1 MKKTIL
7 LLLSAWVALYAH
19 AQFGSDKMPSDGNP
33 DHTILLYKEYS
44 DNAAPAITVYLPPKE
59 KTTGA
64 ACVICPGGG
73 MMSLSWDGEFLQLAR
88 FLNER
93 GIAAIGLRYTLR
105 NNPRVSQAQSQPQ
118 QNAGGGAGAG
128 MSDAR
133 VGAGTGV
140 NGAGGNRLQA
150 TITEIDKLTK
160 ANCNPVP
167 GVEDVS
173 VTLAISDAIRA
184 MQVIRS
190 HAAEWNLDPA
200 KIGYV
205 GYSAGGGVAVGATVR
220 ATEQTMP
227 GFLCSVYGPS
237 LIDVDVPAQAPPLFI
252 AVHADHPNVA
262 AGCLALFLEWKKAG
276 VDSEMHVYGRGTGGL
291 FGGAGSG
298 NDTPTDAGRWQ
309 EAFYSWLTVNVLG
322 K

>member
-1 MKKTIL
+1 MKRTV
-7 LLLSAWVALYAH
+7 LLSLVGACATLCAH
-19 AQFGSDKMPSDGNP
+19 AQFGGNQMPSDGNP
-33 DHTILLYKEYS
+33 SHTILLYKEYK
-44 DNAAPAITVYLPPKE
+44 DNAAPAITVFLPEKE
-59 KTTGA
+59 KATGA

-73 MMSLSWDGEFLQLAR
+73 MMSLSWDGEFMQLAR

-105 NNPRVSQAQSQPQ
+105 NNPRVAQEQAQ
-118 QNAGGGAGAG
+118 QNAGIGSG
-128 MSDAR
+128 MS
-133 VGAGTGV
+133 GASGK
-140 NGAGGNRLQA
+140 RLQA
-150 TITEIDKLTK
+150 TITETDKLVK

-173 VTLAISDAIRA
+173 VTLAITDAIKA

-190 HAAEWNLDPA
+190 HAKEWNLDPA

-276 VDSEMHVYGRGTGGL
+276 VDAEMHVYGRGTGGL
-291 FGGAGSG
+291 FGGAGSST
-298 NDTPTDAGRWQ
+298 DSPTSSGRWQ
-309 EAFYSWLTVNVLG
+309 ESFYSWLSVNVLR

>member
-1 MKKTIL
+1 MKKSIL
-7 LLLSAWVALYAH
+7 LLLSSWVTLCVH
-19 AQFGSDKMPSDGNP
+19 AQFGGDRMPSDGNP
-33 DHTILLYKEYS
+33 DHTILLYKEYT
-44 DNAAPAITVYLPPKE
+44 DNAAPAITVYLPQEDKA
-59 KTTGA
+59 TGA

-105 NNPRVSQAQSQPQ
+105 NNPRVAQVQTQ
-118 QNAGGGAGAG
+118 RNAGAG
-128 MSDAR
+128 
-133 VGAGTGV
+133 GP
-140 NGAGGNRLQA
+140 RLQA
-150 TITEIDKLTK
+150 TITETDKLSK

-167 GVEDVS
+167 GVEDAS

-184 MQVIRS
+184 MQIIRS

-276 VDSEMHVYGRGTGGL
+276 TDAEMHVYGRGTGGL

-309 EAFYSWLTVNVLG
+309 ESFYSWLKVNVLG